1 MIDASVLLTAASAGL
16 IVGMLVGLLPG
27 LGIGSATLL
36 MLPFLSLMPP
46 MAALFFFVT
55 MLVVSQYFG
64 SITALVYGVPGELSS
79 YPVINER
86 ANLLGNINQVLYQTA
101 VGSLVGGS
109 LALLLLL
116 ALIWAGNIWLAF
128 FHYKVMA
135 VVMLLACL
143 ATVFFGSQT
152 NGRVLNAGMFVVG
165 YLLSKI
171 GFDSNLGESWGTLG
185 ISALASGI
193 PLIPLAFGLVVIPA
207 MVTSWQQG
215 HMAQIVYTAR
225 ARMQHWSSVAR
236 GSVLGVIGG
245 LVPGVTYLAGT
256 QLAYMIERWVHAGQ
270 SSAQRVIAT
279 STADNAGATSSLY
292 TLLWLGIPIS
302 VGEAV
307 IVHLF
312 ERKNQLLSW
321 EVLQAPISLTQ
332 ESWSIFGLLLAVF
345 VMANVVAFA
354 LSWPARR
361 LSVNLVKRLL
371 HPSAKYVILTLMAV
385 SLAFAAMDAYN
396 AMVFLVTLLICTI
409 VGIMLKHKDWIPLI
423 IGFVLEP
430 NITMVLYKIGIL
442 TF

>member
-1 MIDASVLLTAASAGL
+1 
-16 IVGMLVGLLPG
+16 
-27 LGIGSATLL
+27 
-36 MLPFLSLMPP
+36 
-46 MAALFFFVT
+46 
-55 MLVVSQYFG
+55 
-64 SITALVYGVPGELSS
+64 
-79 YPVINER
+79 
-86 ANLLGNINQVLYQTA
+86 
-101 VGSLVGGS
+101 
-109 LALLLLL
+109 
-116 ALIWAGNIWLAF
+116 
-128 FHYKVMA
+128 
-135 VVMLLACL
+135 
-143 ATVFFGSQT
+143 
-152 NGRVLNAGMFVVG
+152 
-165 YLLSKI
+165 
-171 GFDSNLGESWGTLG
+171 
-185 ISALASGI
+185 
-193 PLIPLAFGLVVIPA
+193 
-207 MVTSWQQG
+207 
-215 HMAQIVYTAR
+215 
-225 ARMQHWSSVAR
+225 
-236 GSVLGVIGG
+236 
-245 LVPGVTYLAGT
+245 
-256 QLAYMIERWVHAGQ
+256 MIERWVHAGQ

-361 LSVNLVKRLL
+361 LSVNLVKQLL

-423 IGFVLEP
+423 IGFILEP
-430 NITMVLYKIGIL
+430 NITMVLYKIGIF